1 MYKRQSIRKSP
12 TAPHAYPGGG
22 SGVDGDTWN
31 AWHYGDGDTVSRDP
45 VFQTNRT
52 RDGEKTTTTKWF
64 ERKIRSQEE
73 RNDAAAMNAV
83 RQEKQNVV
91 DRLKAKARARR
102 AGRDISGEQGGCV
115 VS

>member
-1 MYKRQSIRKSP
+1 MG
-12 TAPHAYPGGG
+12 TAIP
-22 SGVDGDTWN
+22 SK
-31 AWHYGDGDTVSRDP
+31 RDP

-102 AGRDISGEQGGCV
+102 AGREVSGEQGGCV